1 MGGWKPNKP
10 NDSDDEGNNNNKRKA
25 SNRYSYRYLRELK
38 EKGLN
43 AVTYARTFLSLDYKG
58 KIFTFT
64 VHREDIT
71 RTRGIYD
78 KELA

>member
-1 MGGWKPNKP
+1 M
-10 NDSDDEGNNNNKRKA
+10 
-25 SNRYSYRYLRELK
+25 
-38 EKGLN
+38 
-43 AVTYARTFLSLDYKG
+43 DYKG

-78 KELA
+78 KELDEVDEATEEIWFKCISTNWLKYVYLKRR